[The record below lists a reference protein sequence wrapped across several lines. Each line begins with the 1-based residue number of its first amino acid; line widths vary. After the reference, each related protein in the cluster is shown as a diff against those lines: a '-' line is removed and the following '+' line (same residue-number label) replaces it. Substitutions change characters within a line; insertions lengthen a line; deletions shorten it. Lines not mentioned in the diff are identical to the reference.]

1 MLKNSGKALIP
12 QGVNLRDPEDFG
24 SLRDSVFEK
33 TKESI
38 VSKFPHSYAG
48 VRMEVEDVDYEQ
60 PKVFDLKTQKDAL
73 LKNRFLSWRLRG
85 TLKLYDEKTNSLLD
99 KKKITLMRVPY
110 LTDRG
115 TTIHN
120 GNEYVTLTQARL
132 LPGIYTRKRNT
143 GEVEAHF
150 NPRRGTGNTFRVRLE
165 PETQLYKMAIG
176 QASLRLYSLLHDLG
190 IPDEDLE
197 KRWGS
202 EILAANKKAYD
213 SRVFDKA
220 YMRLVRNPDP
230 NLAKEEKAKAIKDA
244 LNQSK
249 FDSSVIGRT
258 LPNLLNRKI
267 ASTWMAKAAMTQQ
280 LQPGQFPN
288 MSKLQQQPMMGQN
301 PVVNSQLQG
310 APMADSPDAYVKW
323 EQKKQE
329 QEAKEEEA
337 KMKHKL
343 EMDALR
349 GKMPTPGP
357 DRRAI
362 EKSLVQGQLGLRKA
376 KEKADTDRLKADIKR
391 DTDARADQIK
401 EEAEKNLNATQ
412 SVLDRVKE
420 LKNQRQQLQ
429 KDHQTHEQ
437 RKRDMNFK
445 LQQKQEAQKRK
456 MEMQSE
462 LDEIKMLDQSQQDYM
477 GGGEEQQPQQPEAPQ
492 PEMGM
497 PEQPMAPK
505 MASIKYATTGKSHI
519 KVLASGQMI
528 NVDKLYDILSEGKI
542 EEVPLDDING
552 YGTRSK
558 RDRFGSKRYEKADP
572 DSFGI
577 IDSDNNIV
585 DGKHRY
591 FKNKDLGNSAQKFK
605 RALPEHI
612 QKSYAEGDGPD
623 YKTSQKQNF

>member
-1 MLKNSGKALIP
+1 M
-12 QGVNLRDPEDFG
+12 V
-24 SLRDSVFEK
+24 
-33 TKESI
+33 
-38 VSKFPHSYAG
+38 
-48 VRMEVEDVDYEQ
+48 
-60 PKVFDLKTQKDAL
+60 
-73 LKNRFLSWRLRG
+73 
-85 TLKLYDEKTNSLLD
+85 
-99 KKKITLMRVPY
+99 
-110 LTDRG
+110 
-115 TTIHN
+115 
-120 GNEYVTLTQARL
+120 
-132 LPGIYTRKRNT
+132 
-143 GEVEAHF
+143 
-150 NPRRGTGNTFRVRLE
+150 
-165 PETQLYKMAIG
+165 
-176 QASLRLYSLLHDLG
+176 
-190 IPDEDLE
+190 
-197 KRWGS
+197 
-202 EILAANKKAYD
+202 
-213 SRVFDKA
+213 
-220 YMRLVRNPDP
+220 
-230 NLAKEEKAKAIKDA
+230 
-244 LNQSK
+244 
-249 FDSSVIGRT
+249 
-258 LPNLLNRKI
+258 
-267 ASTWMAKAAMTQQ
+267 
-280 LQPGQFPN
+280 
-288 MSKLQQQPMMGQN
+288 
-301 PVVNSQLQG
+301 
-310 APMADSPDAYVKW
+310 ADSPDAYVKW

-362 EKSLVQGQLGLRKA
+362 EKALVQGQLGLRKA

-437 RKRDMNFK
+437 RKRDMQFK

-492 PEMGM
+492 PEAPQPEAPQPEMGM
-497 PEQPMAPK
+497 PEQSMAPK

-528 NVDKLYDILSEGKI
+528 NVDKLYDILSEGKV

-591 FKNKDLGNSAQKFK
+591 FKNKDLGNSSQKFK